1 MPRFSIEVTI
11 VLEAPDDDEA
21 FRIVREEYA
30 ILHDPKDMFKSEQF
44 YVGEVIELEDGQSA
58 FE

>member
-1 MPRFSIEVTI
+1 MPRFSIDITI
-11 VLEAPDDDEA
+11 ELEAPDGDEA

-30 ILHDPKDMFKSEQF
+30 IVHDPKNTIKSEQF
-44 YVGEVIELEDGQSA
+44 HVEEAIELEDGQSA